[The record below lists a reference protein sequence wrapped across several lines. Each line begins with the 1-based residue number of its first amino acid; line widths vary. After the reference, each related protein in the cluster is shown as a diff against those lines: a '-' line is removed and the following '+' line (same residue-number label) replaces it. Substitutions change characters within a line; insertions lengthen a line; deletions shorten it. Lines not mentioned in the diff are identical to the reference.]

1 MEYIMTTLD
10 NLMHQ
15 TAFFNLTVG
24 NYVMIAVACVFLYL
38 AIAKGFEPL
47 LLVPIAFGM
56 LLVNIYPDI
65 MLSIED
71 SSNGVTISTCLMSG
85 QSYRH

>member
-1 MEYIMTTLD
+1 MNYVVETLD
-10 NLMHQ
+10 NLVHQ

-24 NYVMIAVACVFLYL
+24 NYIMIVVALVFLYL
-38 AIAKGFEPL
+38 AIGRGFEPL

-65 MLSIED
+65 ID
-71 SSNGVTISTCLMSG
+71 A
-85 QSYRH
+85 Y